1 MSEFH
6 VNGYFTDGEMW
17 ALLHALD
24 VLGEQPT
31 LTQEQWEF
39 VESARNKLLDAVE

>member
-1 MSEFH
+1 MSEFR

-24 VLGEQPT
+24 VLSDSGSLSE
-31 LTQEQWEF
+31 EQWEL

>member
-24 VLGEQPT
+24 VLSDSGNLSE
-31 LTQEQWEF
+31 EQWKF
-39 VESARNKLLDAVE
+39 VESAREKLLDAVE

>member
-6 VNGYFTDGEMW
+6 INGYFTDGEMW

-31 LTQEQWEF
+31 LSEEQWEF
-39 VESARNKLLDAVE
+39 VQSARENCLMQ

>member
-24 VLGEQPT
+24 VLSERPT
-31 LTQEQWEF
+31 LTEEQWEL
-39 VESARNKLLDAVE
+39 VESARNKLLEAVE

>member
-24 VLGEQPT
+24 VLSEQPT
-31 LTQEQWEF
+31 LTEEQWEF
-39 VESARNKLLDAVE
+39 VEAARNKLLDAVE

>member
-6 VNGYFTDGEMW
+6 VNGYFTYGEMW
-17 ALLHALD
+17 ALLYALD
-24 VLGEQPT
+24 VLSEETP
-31 LTQEQWEF
+31 LSEEQWEF

>member
-24 VLGEQPT
+24 VLSEET
-31 LTQEQWEF
+31 ALTEEQWEL
-39 VESARNKLLDAVE
+39 VESARDKLLDAVE

>member
-24 VLGEQPT
+24 VLSEEAT
-31 LTQEQWEF
+31 LTEEQWEL
-39 VESARNKLLDAVE
+39 VESARDKLLDAVE

>member
-17 ALLHALD
+17 AILHALD
-24 VLGEQPT
+24 VLSEKT
-31 LTQEQWEF
+31 SLSEEQWKF
-39 VESARNKLLDAVE
+39 VESARNKLLEAVE

>member
-31 LTQEQWEF
+31 LTKEQWEF
-39 VESARNKLLDAVE
+39 VESARNKLLEAVE